1 MGKKYLVEYERDACI
16 GAAACVAVQ
25 PDQWSIV
32 DDGKADLKDSKQQ
45 EKEGK
50 KIWIKEIDE
59 SELERYKEGAESC
72 PVTVIH
78 IVDKETGK
86 RII

>member
-1 MGKKYLVEYERDACI
+1 MGKKYLIEYDRDACI

-32 DDGKADLKDSKQQ
+32 DDGKADLKDSK
-45 EKEGK
+45 KEGK
-50 KIWIKEIDE
+50 ILIKEIDE
-59 SELERYKEGAESC
+59 SELDKYKDAAESC

-78 IVDKETGK
+78 IIDKETK
-86 RII
+86 KKII